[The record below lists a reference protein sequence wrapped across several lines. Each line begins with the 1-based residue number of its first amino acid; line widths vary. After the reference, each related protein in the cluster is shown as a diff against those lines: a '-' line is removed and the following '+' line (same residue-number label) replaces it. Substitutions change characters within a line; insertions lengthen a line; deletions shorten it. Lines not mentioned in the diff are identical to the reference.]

1 MFVKYEL
8 DIKNRKC
15 VITDDNATVSV
26 PFVQIDLI
34 NKDIDKNVYYRN
46 DVICGIEDMI
56 ASGDLPDEAL
66 SDESYIT
73 AVLDYYARLREDDHG
88 YEYAIEEAFSEV
100 SYPVA

>member
-1 MFVKYEL
+1 
-8 DIKNRKC
+8 
-15 VITDDNATVSV
+15 
-26 PFVQIDLI
+26 
-34 NKDIDKNVYYRN
+34 
-46 DVICGIEDMI
+46 MI

-73 AVLDYYARLREDDHG
+73 AVLDYYARLREDDHE